1 MNEKTLNDLIR
12 KGMDERTPELEALA
26 CLRIAAKQFS
36 DAKPSA
42 QDTERLGVLEAE
54 RDTARAEAAKHK
66 AEAERLRLI
75 LGKMMALR
83 DAEQKIDKSRKE
95 VEKEAR
101 DAINGKVQVP
111 PAHPVA
117 DVPYSPFSNWE
128 ADMFGGYTPPWAKR
142 R

>member
-1 MNEKTLNDLIR
+1 MNEKTLDDLVR
-12 KGMDERTPELEALA
+12 KGMNTRTPDLEALA

-42 QDTERLGVLEAE
+42 QDTERAKTLETE

-66 AEAERLRLI
+66 AEADRLRLI
-75 LGKMMALR
+75 LGKLMALK

-101 DAINGKVQVP
+101 EAINGNAQVP
-111 PAHPVA
+111 PPK
-117 DVPYSPFSNWE
+117 PINPFSNWE
-128 ADMFGGYTPPWAKR
+128 AEMFGGYKPPWQR
-142 R
+142 